1 MADAEPAATCK
12 QPDSTSTILAVVTAG
27 LLLVLYALVN
37 LSQYTEISRNWALYR
52 CDPGIMPFAAY
63 YGHDLEEAIGF
74 CLGEG
79 VRKHAPAVINPIY
92 AGIGKVNGVI
102 DGVFNKVTAI
112 QNGVNGLLD
121 GLQSFIINFVN
132 SFRLLGTRVRMI
144 FVGMRDI
151 FARIYGMFV
160 AVVYAGISAITFGE
174 NLVCNPLVTFIATIS
189 GSPGICCFAPDTPIR
204 MADGRVVPIRA
215 VEIGDQLMG
224 SQVTSTYVFDG
235 AMIPM
240 VRIGDI
246 HVSTNHYVEH
256 EGRMILAGAHPA
268 AVAAPS
274 LDRIWCLGTDTH
286 RIPLVG
292 LTVADYEESSDPAV
306 IAAAQ
311 EAAETLL
318 TGSYGS
324 TVADYSLGLDPT
336 LRVMMKNL
344 TSKPLS
350 AVQIGDE
357 LLGGGVVTGTVS
369 EICESQYISQGGHYV
384 SGAQLV
390 LLGGRW
396 IRAAN
401 AGWPAVAVTNETLI
415 HLFVTTN
422 MFTVGGEDESFIVRD
437 YAEVNSDKVQAPYT
451 RAITR

>member
-1 MADAEPAATCK
+1 
-12 QPDSTSTILAVVTAG
+12 
-27 LLLVLYALVN
+27 
-37 LSQYTEISRNWALYR
+37 
-52 CDPGIMPFAAY
+52 
-63 YGHDLEEAIGF
+63 
-74 CLGEG
+74 
-79 VRKHAPAVINPIY
+79 
-92 AGIGKVNGVI
+92 
-102 DGVFNKVTAI
+102 
-112 QNGVNGLLD
+112 
-121 GLQSFIINFVN
+121 
-132 SFRLLGTRVRMI
+132 
-144 FVGMRDI
+144 
-151 FARIYGMFV
+151 
-160 AVVYAGISAITFGE
+160 
-174 NLVCNPLVTFIATIS
+174 
-189 GSPGICCFAPDTPIR
+189 
-204 MADGRVVPIRA
+204 
-215 VEIGDQLMG
+215 
-224 SQVTSTYVFDG
+224 
-235 AMIPM
+235 
-240 VRIGDI
+240 
-246 HVSTNHYVEH
+246 
-256 EGRMILAGAHPA
+256 MILAGAHPA